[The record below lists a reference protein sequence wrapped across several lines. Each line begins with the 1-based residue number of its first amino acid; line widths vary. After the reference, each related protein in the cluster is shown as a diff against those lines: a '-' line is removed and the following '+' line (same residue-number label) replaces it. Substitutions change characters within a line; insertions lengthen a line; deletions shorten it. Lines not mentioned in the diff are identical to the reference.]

1 MKRSTLICL
10 LFLAYCTFGYRLGVT
25 SDGISKIYLAGNTLI
40 RTTPGTGI
48 RFYDLSRPASPQTL
62 GSIAITQNSDV
73 AVKGHYMYAD
83 NGLDLLVYD
92 IADLAHP
99 VMVDS
104 IHYAFQSVGLSYMIG
119 ETMVGERSTGSS
131 GCHAC
136 SQETPVA
143 APSTGPMVSGG
154 AGSTNQAGSMA
165 RFAVVGDYLYCIDS
179 YSLRVFEIMDP
190 ARPRYKNQIEIGWQ
204 IETLFP
210 YQDKLFIGG
219 SDGMYIY
226 SLAHADSPVQLS
238 EFHHAR
244 RCDPVVADGKY
255 AYVTLRSTGACGGND
270 NQLDILDVSDV
281 ANPQL
286 LNVVPMTGPYG
297 LATRSGLVFVCD
309 GSSGVTIVDAT
320 NPQKPA
326 KVGGLAGI
334 TAHDIILGDNVMIV
348 TAESGFFLYDLSDL
362 RNPRPCGTL
371 RF

>member
-25 SDGISKIYLAGNTLI
+25 SDDISKIYLTGSMLI

-48 RFYDLSRPASPQTL
+48 RFYDLSRPTSPQAR
-62 GSIAITQNSDV
+62 GSIALTQNSDV

-92 IADLAHP
+92 IADAGHP

-104 IHYAFQSVGLSYMIG
+104 IHYAFQSLGLNYVPVDTPIAES
-119 ETMVGERSTGSS
+119 STGTS

-143 APSTGPMVSGG
+143 APSTGPMTSGG
-154 AGSTNQAGSMA
+154 TGSRNQAGSMA
-165 RFAVVGDYLYCIDS
+165 RFAVVGDYLYCIDD

-190 ARPRYKNQIEIGWQ
+190 ARPRYKNRIEIGWQ

-226 SLAHADSPVQLS
+226 SLARADSPEPLS

-244 RCDPVVADGKY
+244 RCDPVVVDGKY

-281 ANPQL
+281 TSPQL
-286 LNVVPMTGPYG
+286 VNVVPMTGPFG
-297 LATRSGLVFVCD
+297 LATRGGLVFVCD
-309 GSSGVTIVDAT
+309 GPAGVAIVDAA
-320 NPQKPA
+320 NPQKPV
-326 KVGGLAGI
+326 KVGGLTGI

-348 TAESGFFLYDLSDL
+348 TAESGFFLYDLTDI

-371 RF
+371 QF